1 MPFFVPQTTIY
12 LCQDTGIDDNNKPYF
27 SSNSTMVSW
36 LMGKAKTSFAQYSYQ
51 RADERQYCV
60 VDYDFYEA
68 LNCDIIMWQN
78 AGHSQ
83 KWIIANIT
91 SIEWMNPNATKI
103 YFEVDPYCTFC
114 GDIEWQASMVE
125 REHVDNDWQGTTPN
139 WEMQGVAESVDF
151 EPTYVSNETSIMAT
165 PNAYVVISPYNE
177 TGDISFTGTIKNGIF
192 QGLTET
198 VFHGPDAEGQLN
210 AMLRIIGTAD
220 EANLQNI
227 IGIFSVP
234 VQAINGTVEETTTVP
249 PWVTGSTAIYN
260 NSKLYCSQYCICQVE
275 SMNAQSVTYRPELFA
290 SLTATINF
298 KTEFY
303 LSGGTGGFICY
314 PAGYGGGTRDVK
326 EWGLICNSFPAGSWV
341 GNNYAQWQ
349 ATSGTNAFVQG
360 VTGVI
365 GAGLAGVAT
374 YASGG
379 LAAGLLVALSG
390 GAASIANYNSTVAK
404 AKKGSAIV
412 GGSAGANP
420 NLSAASGDY
429 GAVIRW
435 MTPRPGEMKSLDNY
449 FDKYGYRVNLLKVP
463 NINTRPLWNY
473 VKTTEAHVGGN
484 FPKAYRT
491 AIEGMLNRG
500 VTFWH
505 TGAVEIGDYSNP
517 AGNKQ

>member
-1 MPFFVPQTTIY
+1 MAFFVPQTTIY

-27 SSNSTMVSW
+27 SSNSAMVGW
-36 LMGKAKTSFAQYSYQ
+36 LMGKAKTSFTQYSYQ
-51 RADERQYCV
+51 RADERQYCI

-114 GDIEWQASMVE
+114 GDIEWQSSMVE
-125 REHVDNDWQGTTPN
+125 REHVDNDWNGNIPMWPN
-139 WEMQGVAESVDF
+139 QGVAESVDF
-151 EPTYVSNETSIMAT
+151 EPTYIASEFAVQAHT
-165 PNAYVVISPYNE
+165 NAYVVVSPYGSGGSLLLE
-177 TGDISFTGTIKNGIF
+177 GEIKNGIF
-192 QGLTET
+192 QGLNEV
-198 VFHGPDAEGQLN
+198 VFQGEGAEQNINSMINLI
-210 AMLRIIGTAD
+210 AQED
-220 EANLQNI
+220 QANLQNI

-234 VQAINGTVEETTTVP
+234 IEAITGEKKTQITTP
-249 PWVTGSTAIYN
+249 PWSGGSSYN
-260 NSKLYCSQYCICQVE
+260 NSKVYCSQYCICQID
-275 SMNAQSVTYRPELFA
+275 SMNANSVTYRPELFE
-290 SLTATINF
+290 SGESV
-298 KTEFY
+298 EFDMECY
-303 LSGGTGGFICY
+303 FSGGTGGFILY
-314 PAGYGGGTRDVK
+314 PKNYGSGSRDCK

-341 GNNYAQWQ
+341 GNNYAQWA
-349 ATSGTNAFVQG
+349 ATSGTNAFIQG
-360 VTGVI
+360 VSGVI

-404 AKKGSAIV
+404 AKKSSAIV
-412 GGSAGANP
+412 GGSSGASV
-420 NLSAASGDY
+420 NLSVAAGNY
-429 GAVIRW
+429 GGTIRW
-435 MTPRPGEMKSLDNY
+435 MTPRPEEMRSLDNY

-463 NINTRPLWNY
+463 NVDTRPQWNY